1 MKTKITNAIILIVVL
16 MCISFVFSGCKKK
29 ETLDEVLLKYM
40 EHIPQQEYEEMYKM
54 IDVKASGSIE
64 KDNFIERN
72 SKIYEGIEISN
83 FKVEILEVDKK
94 ELAVTYKNSF
104 DTLSNKISFENKVQ
118 FVESEEGYK
127 IIWKDSLIVPNLEST
142 DKVRISVN
150 KAIRGEILDRNGYV
164 LAGQGEAFSVG
175 LVPEKIEDDENTF
188 AKLSEILEVDVDTI
202 HKKLDASWV
211 RADLFVPIK
220 LLSTEDK
227 EMHKEELLAIPGVM
241 IKTQIV
247 RTYSMGEAAAHLVG
261 YVQNVNA
268 EDLEKRVGEGYDADS
283 VIGRSGIEALY
294 EKELKGKNGYSIEI
308 KTADGDTKEVLTYND
323 VEHGKNIQLTIDYF
337 LQQDLYE
344 TFKEDK
350 SCSVALNPETGEV
363 LALVST
369 PTYDNNDFILGM
381 SSDKWDTLN
390 NDENKPLLNRFR
402 QTYAPGSTFKPITA
416 SIGLQNNVFT
426 ADEDFGSEGHEWQKE
441 ESWGSYKITT
451 LKTYEPVVLKNAIM
465 YSDNIYFAKVA
476 LKIGNKSFA
485 KALDILGFNKKM
497 PFEITM
503 GKSKY
508 SNTEQIETEIQLA
521 DSGYGQGQMLV
532 NPLHLATLYTAYEKA
547 RNAVRKIDFDDML
560 VLTFRLFQSRP
571 DVLGLWQKKYKYI
584 LIDEFQDI
592 NQVQYDVIR
601 MLAAPENNLFI
612 VGDDD
617 QSIYRFRGAKPEIML
632 DFPKDYPGVRQI
644 LLNINY
650 RSTKAI
656 VSGAARVICHNK
668 ERYPKQIVTENVQGA
683 TVHIQEVLHPV
694 EESRYVVREI
704 QKAKERGVPVSEI
717 AVLFRTNVDARAMV
731 ETCIEYNL
739 PFRMKEHFPNLYEHF
754 VARDW
759 ITYMKMALGDRKRN
773 TFLKIMN
780 RPNRY
785 IGRDSVEQGEISFE
799 SLRKYYAE
807 KDWMLDRIDQLEV
820 DLRIIG
826 RMAPYGAIQYIRKH
840 IGYDDFL
847 KEYAYTRRIRKE
859 DLEEVTREIEE
870 RAKEFRTIEDWFA
883 HIEDYTAELK
893 QQETYRYDNADAV
906 SFMTMHGAKGLEFD
920 TVFVIG
926 ANENII
932 PYKKAKTP
940 EEIEEERRLFY
951 VAMTRAKK
959 KLVIS
964 YTKERNGKKMEPS
977 RFVEEVLGKTK

>member
-220 LLSTEDK
+220 LLSTEEK
-227 EMHKEELLAIPGVM
+227 EMHKEKLLAIPGVM

-268 EDLEKRVGEGYDADS
+268 EDLEKHVGEGYDADS

-323 VEHGKNIQLTIDYF
+323 VEHGKNIKLTVDYF

-381 SSDKWDTLN
+381 SSDKWDALN

-426 ADEDFGSEGHEWQKE
+426 ADEDFGSEGYEWQKE

-532 NPLHLATLYTAYEKA
+532 NPLHLATLYTAFVNEGSVIQPTLLYEKNYSA
-547 RNAVRKIDFDDML
+547 KVWIENAFSKDVANT
-560 VLTFRLFQSRP
+560 VLEGIKMVVNNPQGTGYVAHNG
-571 DVLGLWQKKYKYI
+571 DIVLAGKTGTAEIKTSKNDTSGTELGWFVVTTTGDTKK
-584 LIDEFQDI
+584 
-592 NQVQYDVIR
+592 
-601 MLAAPENNLFI
+601 P
-612 VGDDD
+612 
-617 QSIYRFRGAKPEIML
+617 
-632 DFPKDYPGVRQI
+632 I
-644 LLNINY
+644 LLASMVEDVKNIGGSSY
-650 RSTKAI
+650 
-656 VSGAARVICHNK
+656 VARK
-668 ERYPKQIVTENVQGA
+668 DA
-683 TVHIQEVLHPV
+683 EVLN
-694 EESRYVVREI
+694 
-704 QKAKERGVPVSEI
+704 K
-717 AVLFRTNVDARAMV
+717 
-731 ETCIEYNL
+731 
-739 PFRMKEHFPNLYEHF
+739 
-754 VARDW
+754 W
-759 ITYMKMALGDRKRN
+759 
-773 TFLKIMN
+773 
-780 RPNRY
+780 
-785 IGRDSVEQGEISFE
+785 FE
-799 SLRKYYAE
+799 
-807 KDWMLDRIDQLEV
+807 
-820 DLRIIG
+820 
-826 RMAPYGAIQYIRKH
+826 
-840 IGYDDFL
+840 
-847 KEYAYTRRIRKE
+847 
-859 DLEEVTREIEE
+859 
-870 RAKEFRTIEDWFA
+870 
-883 HIEDYTAELK
+883 
-893 QQETYRYDNADAV
+893 
-906 SFMTMHGAKGLEFD
+906 
-920 TVFVIG
+920 
-926 ANENII
+926 
-932 PYKKAKTP
+932 
-940 EEIEEERRLFY
+940 
-951 VAMTRAKK
+951 
-959 KLVIS
+959 
-964 YTKERNGKKMEPS
+964 
-977 RFVEEVLGKTK
+977 

>member
-1 MKTKITNAIILIVVL
+1 MSFNSAQIQAITH
-16 MCISFVFSGCKKK
+16 K
-29 ETLDEVLLKYM
+29 EGPCM
-40 EHIPQQEYEEMYKM
+40 
-54 IDVKASGSIE
+54 
-64 KDNFIERN
+64 
-72 SKIYEGIEISN
+72 
-83 FKVEILEVDKK
+83 
-94 ELAVTYKNSF
+94 
-104 DTLSNKISFENKVQ
+104 
-118 FVESEEGYK
+118 
-127 IIWKDSLIVPNLEST
+127 
-142 DKVRISVN
+142 
-150 KAIRGEILDRNGYV
+150 V
-164 LAGQGEAFSVG
+164 LAGPGSGKTTVITKRIEYLIQKEGVS
-175 LVPEKIEDDENTF
+175 PE
-188 AKLSEILEVDVDTI
+188 EILVITFS
-202 HKKLDASWV
+202 KAAS
-211 RADLFVPIK
+211 
-220 LLSTEDK
+220 K
-227 EMHKEELLAIPGVM
+227 EMRERFHALHPEHHYPVTFG
-241 IKTQIV
+241 TF
-247 RTYSMGEAAAHLVG
+247 H
-261 YVQNVNA
+261 
-268 EDLEKRVGEGYDADS
+268 
-283 VIGRSGIEALY
+283 GIFY
-294 EKELKGKNGYSIEI
+294 GILKW
-308 KTADGDTKEVLTYND
+308 A
-323 VEHGKNIQLTIDYF
+323 
-337 LQQDLYE
+337 
-344 TFKEDK
+344 
-350 SCSVALNPETGEV
+350 
-363 LALVST
+363 
-369 PTYDNNDFILGM
+369 
-381 SSDKWDTLN
+381 
-390 NDENKPLLNRFR
+390 
-402 QTYAPGSTFKPITA
+402 
-416 SIGLQNNVFT
+416 
-426 ADEDFGSEGHEWQKE
+426 
-441 ESWGSYKITT
+441 YKIG
-451 LKTYEPVVLKNAIM
+451 
-465 YSDNIYFAKVA
+465 SDNILTEEEKYQ
-476 LKIGNKSFA
+476 
-485 KALDILGFNKKM
+485 ILRRV
-497 PFEITM
+497 
-503 GKSKY
+503 
-508 SNTEQIETEIQLA
+508 TEQIGLDFEDEKEFLQGISEEIGVVKNQQIPLEAYHAVSCTES
-521 DSGYGQGQMLV
+521 DFR
-532 NPLHLATLYTAYEKA
+532 TLYTAYEKE

-560 VLTFRLFQSRP
+560 VLTFRLFQCRP
-571 DVLGLWQKKYKYI
+571 DVLKLWQKKYKYI

-668 ERYPKQIVTENVQGA
+668 ERYPKQIVTENGQGA

-785 IGRDSVEQGEISFE
+785 IGRDSIEQGEISFE

-826 RMAPYGAIQYIRKH
+826 RMAPYGSIQYIRKH

-859 DLEEVTREIEE
+859 DLEEVMREIEE
-870 RAKEFRTIEDWFA
+870 RAKAFRTIEDWFA

-977 RFVEEVLGKTK
+977 RFVEEVLGRAE

>member
-1 MKTKITNAIILIVVL
+1 MKTKITNAIILIAVL
-16 MCISFVFSGCKKK
+16 VCISFVFSACKKK

-40 EHIPQQEYEEMYKM
+40 EHIPQQEYEAMYKM

-64 KDNFIERN
+64 KDKFIERN

-94 ELAVTYKNSF
+94 ELAVTYRNSF

-118 FVESEEGYK
+118 FVETEEGYK

-150 KAIRGEILDRNGYV
+150 KAIRGKILDRNEYV

-175 LVPEKIEDDENTF
+175 LVPEKIEDDENAF
-188 AKLSEILEVDVDTI
+188 AKLSEILKVDVDTI
-202 HKKLDASWV
+202 RKKLDASWV

-227 EMHKEELLAIPGVM
+227 EMHKEELLTIPGVM

-268 EDLEKRVGEGYDADS
+268 EDLEKHVGEGYDADS

-323 VEHGKNIQLTIDYF
+323 VEHGKNIKLTIDYF

-381 SSDKWDTLN
+381 SSDKWDALN

-426 ADEDFGSEGHEWQKE
+426 ADEDFGSEGYEWQKE
-441 ESWGSYKITT
+441 
-451 LKTYEPVVLKNAIM
+451 
-465 YSDNIYFAKVA
+465 VA

-485 KALDILGFNKKM
+485 KALDILGFNQKL

-532 NPLHLATLYTAYEKA
+532 NPLHLATLYTAFVNEGNVIQPTLLYETNYSAKVWIEKA
-547 RNAVRKIDFDDML
+547 FSKDVANT
-560 VLTFRLFQSRP
+560 VLEGIKMVINNPQGTGYVAHNENVVLAGKTGTAEIKTSKNDTSRTE
-571 DVLGLWQKKYKYI
+571 LGWYVVTTTGDTKK
-584 LIDEFQDI
+584 
-592 NQVQYDVIR
+592 
-601 MLAAPENNLFI
+601 P
-612 VGDDD
+612 
-617 QSIYRFRGAKPEIML
+617 
-632 DFPKDYPGVRQI
+632 I
-644 LLNINY
+644 LLASMVEDVKNIGGSSY
-650 RSTKAI
+650 
-656 VSGAARVICHNK
+656 VARK
-668 ERYPKQIVTENVQGA
+668 DA
-683 TVHIQEVLHPV
+683 EVLN
-694 EESRYVVREI
+694 
-704 QKAKERGVPVSEI
+704 K
-717 AVLFRTNVDARAMV
+717 
-731 ETCIEYNL
+731 
-739 PFRMKEHFPNLYEHF
+739 
-754 VARDW
+754 W
-759 ITYMKMALGDRKRN
+759 
-773 TFLKIMN
+773 
-780 RPNRY
+780 
-785 IGRDSVEQGEISFE
+785 FE
-799 SLRKYYAE
+799 
-807 KDWMLDRIDQLEV
+807 
-820 DLRIIG
+820 
-826 RMAPYGAIQYIRKH
+826 
-840 IGYDDFL
+840 
-847 KEYAYTRRIRKE
+847 
-859 DLEEVTREIEE
+859 
-870 RAKEFRTIEDWFA
+870 
-883 HIEDYTAELK
+883 
-893 QQETYRYDNADAV
+893 
-906 SFMTMHGAKGLEFD
+906 
-920 TVFVIG
+920 
-926 ANENII
+926 
-932 PYKKAKTP
+932 
-940 EEIEEERRLFY
+940 
-951 VAMTRAKK
+951 
-959 KLVIS
+959 
-964 YTKERNGKKMEPS
+964 
-977 RFVEEVLGKTK
+977 

>member
-1 MKTKITNAIILIVVL
+1 MKTKITNAIVLIVVL

-150 KAIRGEILDRNGYV
+150 KAIRGDILDRNGYV

-188 AKLSEILEVDVDTI
+188 AKLSEILEVDIDTI

-247 RTYSMGEAAAHLVG
+247 RAYSMGEAAAHLVG

-268 EDLEKRVGEGYDADS
+268 EDLEKHAGEGYSADS

-323 VEHGKNIQLTIDYF
+323 VEHGKNIKLTIDYF

-381 SSDKWDTLN
+381 SSDKWDALN

-402 QTYAPGSTFKPITA
+402 QIYAPGSTFKPITA
-416 SIGLQNNVFT
+416 SIGLQNNVFK
-426 ADEDFGSEGHEWQKE
+426 ADEDFGSEGYEWQKDD
-441 ESWGSYKITT
+441 SWGSYKITT

-485 KALDILGFNKKM
+485 KALDILGFNKQL

-532 NPLHLATLYTAYEKA
+532 NPLHLATLYTAFVNEGSVIQPTLLYEKNYSA
-547 RNAVRKIDFDDML
+547 KVWIENAFSKDVANT
-560 VLTFRLFQSRP
+560 VLEGIKMVVNNPQGTGYVAHNR
-571 DVLGLWQKKYKYI
+571 DVVLAGKTGTAEIKTSKNDTSGTELGW
-584 LIDEFQDI
+584 F
-592 NQVQYDVIR
+592 VVTTT
-601 MLAAPENNLFI
+601 
-612 VGDDD
+612 GDT
-617 QSIYRFRGAKPEIML
+617 KNP
-632 DFPKDYPGVRQI
+632 I
-644 LLNINY
+644 LLASMVEDVKNIGGSSY
-650 RSTKAI
+650 
-656 VSGAARVICHNK
+656 VARK
-668 ERYPKQIVTENVQGA
+668 DA
-683 TVHIQEVLHPV
+683 EVLN
-694 EESRYVVREI
+694 
-704 QKAKERGVPVSEI
+704 K
-717 AVLFRTNVDARAMV
+717 
-731 ETCIEYNL
+731 
-739 PFRMKEHFPNLYEHF
+739 
-754 VARDW
+754 W
-759 ITYMKMALGDRKRN
+759 
-773 TFLKIMN
+773 
-780 RPNRY
+780 
-785 IGRDSVEQGEISFE
+785 FE
-799 SLRKYYAE
+799 
-807 KDWMLDRIDQLEV
+807 
-820 DLRIIG
+820 
-826 RMAPYGAIQYIRKH
+826 
-840 IGYDDFL
+840 
-847 KEYAYTRRIRKE
+847 
-859 DLEEVTREIEE
+859 
-870 RAKEFRTIEDWFA
+870 
-883 HIEDYTAELK
+883 
-893 QQETYRYDNADAV
+893 
-906 SFMTMHGAKGLEFD
+906 
-920 TVFVIG
+920 
-926 ANENII
+926 
-932 PYKKAKTP
+932 
-940 EEIEEERRLFY
+940 
-951 VAMTRAKK
+951 
-959 KLVIS
+959 
-964 YTKERNGKKMEPS
+964 
-977 RFVEEVLGKTK
+977 